1 MLGLSIYAFS
11 LTSFEW
17 WWYPLLFFLPDI
29 GIAGY
34 LGGNRA
40 GAAAYN
46 LLHHKGTSVVL
57 WFLGASLGINAFLL
71 LGIVFFGHSSF
82 DRVFGFGLKYGTGF
96 RFTHLGEI
104 GKSAQK

>member
-11 LTSFEW
+11 MTSFEW
-17 WWYPLLFFLPDI
+17 WWYPLLFFLPDV

-34 LGGNRA
+34 MVGNKA
-40 GAAAYN
+40 GAMAYN
-46 LLHHKGTSVVL
+46 LLHHKAVA
-57 WFLGASLGINAFLL
+57 LGLCLIGLLFSADLLAL